1 MAMWGPTAQSAILPL
16 YLMFSIAW
24 SFEMVTHLEELCFWL
39 FLVNAGS
46 AQQDWFRSL
55 YFKTWLFGSAVACLY
70 MPLVT
75 IFTRSDPLKCEA
87 YTFLAGSLGS
97 LSLTLWFTPVLWTFP
112 AFLKNLRREGVDKD
126 TVVRLTKFH
135 ELNTLRI
142 VFRFLFCL
150 PLVALGIDGVRPH
163 QHVNENMMAV
173 DILAMVAAIG
183 CVVSSAIT
191 LVIFFP
197 RSIEGEMAAKQL
209 ARERRSRTGGSRTL
223 SRPPSMAPSHA
234 IGGGVFLDPSALKD
248 AYSLPPDTY
257 PPYEGPPTSP
267 EKYGWA
273 AGELEL
279 DSTRDSQATAS
290 PSIPLRPNR
299 REPETPMSLATL
311 SEENII
317 KHNRRHSRHNHLLY
331 NYTSPI
337 DISADVSSD
346 SIDELNIPG
355 AFPGS
360 GTSLLKTDR
369 AQVDNERLPWL
380 TEFLNKTHI
389 AHAQETY
396 DQEHQAAYE
405 EERKSL
411 QELENRRAHLGS
423 EQGLTGLC
431 VDDGHPNAP
440 VLRRLAA
447 VGHNTLFSLSDM
459 HLVGSGAFGS
469 VYRALDRKSG
479 TLVAAK
485 EIKLFP
491 SLHDQIIN
499 EIDIMRS
506 IEHPNVVEYLGTAI
520 FQDRVYI
527 IEEYCEGGSLA
538 ALLQRDRIEDEALI
552 QVYTWQILE
561 AVAWLHARGIIHRDI
576 KLGSESIPC
585 PRLSIR

>member
-1 MAMWGPTAQSAILPL
+1 MLSILLGSFLVFHLWSFDRFKCLKWNNGPYSGAFKRVMTYTYLLSIPLLITYAVGFAIIKYHAGFVFIPGYGVQPTPWQMWGSTAKSAILPL

-55 YFKTWLFGSAVACLY
+55 YFKTWLVGSTVACLY

-135 ELNTLRI
+135 ELNTLRV

-173 DILAMVAAIG
+173 DILAMVSAVG

-209 ARERRSRTGGSRTL
+209 AREKRSRTGGSRTI
-223 SRPPSMAPSHA
+223 SRPASIAPSHINA
-234 IGGGVFLDPSALKD
+234 GGTYLLTASPVRDTFN
-248 AYSLPPDTY
+248 LPPDTY
-257 PPYEGPPTSP
+257 PPFEGTPSSP

-273 AGELEL
+273 TAEYERNSTG
-279 DSTRDSQATAS
+279 TRDSQATAI
-290 PSIPLRPNR
+290 PSLPLRPNR
-299 REPETPMSLATL
+299 REPDTPMSLATL

-317 KHNRRHSRHNHLLY
+317 KHNRRQSKHNHLVY

-337 DISADVSSD
+337 D
-346 SIDELNIPG
+346 L
-355 AFPGS
+355 
-360 GTSLLKTDR
+360 
-369 AQVDNERLPWL
+369 
-380 TEFLNKTHI
+380 
-389 AHAQETY
+389 
-396 DQEHQAAYE
+396 AY
-405 EERKSL
+405 
-411 QELENRRAHLGS
+411 
-423 EQGLTGLC
+423 
-431 VDDGHPNAP
+431 AP
-440 VLRRLAA
+440 RP
-447 VGHNTLFSLSDM
+447 
-459 HLVGSGAFGS
+459 
-469 VYRALDRKSG
+469 LD
-479 TLVAAK
+479 
-485 EIKLFP
+485 
-491 SLHDQIIN
+491 
-499 EIDIMRS
+499 
-506 IEHPNVVEYLGTAI
+506 
-520 FQDRVYI
+520 
-527 IEEYCEGGSLA
+527 IEE
-538 ALLQRDRIEDEALI
+538 QRR
-552 QVYTWQILE
+552 
-561 AVAWLHARGIIHRDI
+561 
-576 KLGSESIPC
+576 
-585 PRLSIR
+585 